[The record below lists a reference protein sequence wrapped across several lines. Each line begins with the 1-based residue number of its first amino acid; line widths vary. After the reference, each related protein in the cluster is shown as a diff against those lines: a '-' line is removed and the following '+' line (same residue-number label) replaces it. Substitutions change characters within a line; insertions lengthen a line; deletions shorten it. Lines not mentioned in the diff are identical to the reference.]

1 MKLYIILLIENI
13 LFNVKKMIEQKIEL
27 QLKLKKFILFK
38 TNLKH

>member
-13 LFNVKKMIEQKIEL
+13 LFNVKKNVVQNIEL